1 MDSYSLLINIGS
13 ILGIL
18 MFFSLCKRES
28 KSWKKALVVLLL
40 SIVVIETG
48 SFAGKLVR
56 LLSYGVEIDLRKIF
70 IEDHGTHFIGRV
82 IFTVTVFPWLYRLL
96 FCGTKKEWENYLDLL
111 CIFMAFQHIFNRAAC
126 LSYGCC
132 MGRFYKGPFA
142 FQYVSDKGTGPGY
155 SYSVY
160 PTQLFEMAC
169 MILLLAL
176 LFVLYRKK
184 KRLSSVF
191 CSGFSVTIFLS
202 EFMMDKQGTILIF
215 GFSVIQFAAILLL
228 VIAFLYFIVHK
239 KMDCSRLFD
248 G

>member
-82 IFTVTVFPWLYRLL
+82 IF
-96 FCGTKKEWENYLDLL
+96 
-111 CIFMAFQHIFNRAAC
+111 NRAAC

-142 FQYVSDKGTGPGY
+142 FQYFSDKGTGPGY

>member
-1 MDSYSLLINIGS
+1 
-13 ILGIL
+13 
-18 MFFSLCKRES
+18 
-28 KSWKKALVVLLL
+28 
-40 SIVVIETG
+40 
-48 SFAGKLVR
+48 
-56 LLSYGVEIDLRKIF
+56 
-70 IEDHGTHFIGRV
+70 
-82 IFTVTVFPWLYRLL
+82 
-96 FCGTKKEWENYLDLL
+96 
-111 CIFMAFQHIFNRAAC
+111 
-126 LSYGCC
+126 
-132 MGRFYKGPFA
+132 
-142 FQYVSDKGTGPGY
+142 
-155 SYSVY
+155 
-160 PTQLFEMAC
+160 

-191 CSGFSVTIFLS
+191 CSEFSVTIFLS